1 MKKILSLCI
10 MAMMAMNMFAQKD
23 VTTFL
28 GIPVDGSE
36 AAMKQKLQ
44 AKGFTPKKEDGEEF
58 FEGEF
63 NGVDVQVFIA
73 TSNNKVC
80 RIMVSDAA
88 PQSAADIKIRF
99 NNLVDQFEN
108 NDRYISFDVNRIPD
122 GENIANGIKSGN
134 KNYDAVF
141 YQAPNTGKAEE
152 EEMEK
157 QARKELLSRYTE
169 DQLANPTE
177 QMNKEMDEIA
187 SKIAMDLI
195 AKKSV
200 WFRISEQ
207 DGGYY
212 INMFYD
218 NEYNRANGED
228 L

>member
-10 MAMMAMNMFAQKD
+10 MALVAMNMFAQKD

-28 GIPVDGSE
+28 GIPVDGTMSE
-36 AAMKQKLQ
+36 MKQKLQ
-44 AKGFTPKKEDGEEF
+44 AKGFTLKKEDSEEYF
-58 FEGEF
+58 DGEF
-63 NGVDVQVFIA
+63 NGVDVHVFVV
-73 TSNNKVC
+73 TNNNKVC
-80 RIMVSDAA
+80 RIMVMDAT
-88 PQSAADIKIRF
+88 PLSEADIKIRF
-99 NNLVDQFEN
+99 NNLVEQFEN
-108 NDRYISFDVNRIPD
+108 NDRYVSFEENRIPED
-122 GENIANGIKSGN
+122 EKISYGMKNQQ

-141 YQAPNTGKAEE
+141 YQSPNTGKAEE
-152 EEMEK
+152 EIMEK

-169 DQLANPTE
+169 EQLANPTE
-177 QMNKEMDEIA
+177 EMNKEMDEIA

-207 DGGYY
+207 DGGYC
-212 INMFYD
+212 INIFYD

>member
-1 MKKILSLCI
+1 M
-10 MAMMAMNMFAQKD
+10 
-23 VTTFL
+23 
-28 GIPVDGSE
+28 
-36 AAMKQKLQ
+36 
-44 AKGFTPKKEDGEEF
+44 
-58 FEGEF
+58 
-63 NGVDVQVFIA
+63 
-73 TSNNKVC
+73 
-80 RIMVSDAA
+80 
-88 PQSAADIKIRF
+88 
-99 NNLVDQFEN
+99 
-108 NDRYISFDVNRIPD
+108 
-122 GENIANGIKSGN
+122 
-134 KNYDAVF
+134 F

-200 WFRISEQ
+200 WFRINEM